1 MSERTKRTE
10 RKKVAAIVTEYRPDS
25 HAEVIIGRLFGLF
38 GYAPQIEVV
47 SLYLDQVPSNDLG
60 TAEAQ
65 QRGIPIYGSIMEAIA
80 APHAGSPIDGV
91 LLIGEH
97 GDYPWN
103 EKRQKLYP
111 RRYFFE
117 ETFRAL
123 DLLGLSVPIFND
135 KHLAYCMQDAEW
147 IYRELMKRGL
157 PFLGGSSI
165 PLAPQVPSY
174 PSGKLKQV
182 KEIFVVSW
190 LGIESYG
197 FHGMEVLQ
205 AAAEQRKGGETGVTS
220 IQTLEG
226 RSVWA
231 AMDRGEV
238 PEDLMMQALGSLR
251 DVPPGHPRDH
261 VDVPV
266 LFIITYTDGLKGY
279 VLQLQRFIR
288 EWGLAFREANG
299 EVTAA
304 RCDSGMGRP
313 YKHFDKLTEQIEQ
326 MVLTGRSPVRKE
338 RTFITTGMIN
348 LAMESLHLGKKI
360 DSPQL
365 CSISYTHRAEEE
377 YI

>member
-1 MSERTKRTE
+1 MSARTE
-10 RKKVAAIVTEYRPDS
+10 RKKVAVIVTEYRPDS
-25 HAEVIIGRLFGLF
+25 HSEVIIGRLLGMF
-38 GYAPQIEVV
+38 GYTPQIDVV
-47 SLYLDQVPSNDLG
+47 SLYLDQVPSNDIG

-65 QRGIPIYGSIMEAIA
+65 ARDIPIYASIVDAIA
-80 APHAGSPIDGV
+80 APHVGSPIHGV

-97 GDYPWN
+97 GDYAWN

-123 DLLGLSVPIFND
+123 DLLGLRVPIFND
-135 KHLAYCMQDAEW
+135 KHLSYCMQDAEW
-147 IYRELMKRGL
+147 IYSELLKRGL

-165 PLAPQVPSY
+165 PHTPQVPAYS
-174 PSGKLKQV
+174 SEKLNQV
-182 KEIFVVSW
+182 REIFVVSW

-205 AAAEQRKGGETGVTS
+205 AAAEQRAGGETGIRSV
-220 IQTLEG
+220 QTLEG

-238 PEDLMMQALGSLR
+238 PEDLMLQALGSLR
-251 DVPPGHPRDH
+251 DVLPGHPRNH

-288 EWGLAFREANG
+288 EWALAFREGNG
-299 EVTAA
+299 EMTAA

-313 YKHFDKLTEQIEQ
+313 YNHFEKLTELIEQ
-326 MVLTGRSPVRKE
+326 MVVTGRSPVCAE
-338 RTFITTGMIN
+338 RTFLTTGMIN
-348 LAMESLHLGKKI
+348 LAMESLHLGRKI

-365 CSISYTHRAEEE
+365 CSISYTN
-377 YI
+377 